1 MPAQIVT
8 QVMVNE
14 AAETLAS
21 TGEEPTIRTVQA
33 RLGVGSYTTI
43 KNYLEVWKQQQRAV
57 PPAIV
62 VPETIAAQGAEFT
75 RSLWG
80 AAAALAEAQ
89 TQRVRAEAQAAAG
102 AAQAALADAEQTIAR
117 MEGDVEAQ
125 AQQLAEQA
133 QALAQLRSELAQAH
147 TETQAAEVRAAAG
160 ERQVGELRGELA
172 EARAQALAYAEQAG
186 ELAALRRQV
195 EQQATLIERMG
206 RGAGG

>member
-1 MPAQIVT
+1 
-8 QVMVNE
+8 
-14 AAETLAS
+14 
-21 TGEEPTIRTVQA
+21 VQA

-125 AQQLAEQA
+125 A
-133 QALAQLRSELAQAH
+133 LAQLRSELAQAH